1 MAAIAVL
8 SGGVGGARFLRGI
21 TAVVDSG
28 NVAIIAN
35 VADDEEI
42 LGLHVSPDV
51 DSILYALAGLADD
64 ERGWG
69 RADETWNALD
79 TVARLGGETW
89 FLLGDRDIGL
99 HLLRTRALR
108 GGEPLSS
115 VTRRFAAAL
124 GIGASVLPATDD
136 RVRTRVLTAAGESSF
151 QEWFV
156 GRRHGDDVEALRY
169 EGADAARAAAGVVD
183 ALAAADAILLAPSN
197 PFLSIHPILA
207 VDEVRAALAARRAP
221 CVAVSPLVGGEAVK
235 GPAAAMFRTLGGGTT
250 AAHVA
255 RAYEGLVDVLVLD
268 AADAAD
274 AGAVAAAG
282 VRPVVAPTLMT
293 DDASRRRLAETVLEA
308 ARW

>member
-1 MAAIAVL
+1 VL

-21 TAVVDSG
+21 TAVVESD

-51 DSILYALAGLADD
+51 DSILYALAGLADED
-64 ERGWG
+64 RGWG

-136 RVRTRVLTAAGESSF
+136 RVRTRVLTAAGELSF

-169 EGADAARAAAGVVD
+169 EGADAARAASGVVE
-183 ALAAADAILLAPSN
+183 ALQGADAILVAPSN

-207 VDEVRAALAARRAP
+207 VDEVRTALAARRAP
-221 CVAVSPLVGGEAVK
+221 CVAVSPLLGGEAVK
-235 GPAAAMFRTLGGGTT
+235 GPTAAMFRTLRGGTS

-268 AADAAD
+268 DAD
-274 AGAVAAAG
+274 AGDADAVAAAG

-293 DDASRRRLAETVLEA
+293 DDVSRRRLAETVLGA